1 MSRILYFVTVL
12 FLQFT
17 ASSAM
22 ACSILGEPPSERQ
35 LFEKAASVFVAHVF
49 RTEEKQLPVGPNK
62 TSIPVVEGDFRIIET
77 LKGTP
82 PSDGKVRDVVFG
94 PGNCSLGL
102 MAGLDYLFFIND
114 GQVFVSWPTG
124 SRPFINIE
132 GTEPKK
138 LLENL
143 RALKAEMDRQ

>member
-1 MSRILYFVTVL
+1 MSRLLYLVTVL
-12 FLQFT
+12 FLQCT
-17 ASSAM
+17 ASSAI
-22 ACSILGEPPSERQ
+22 ACSILGEPPTERQ
-35 LFEKAASVFVAHVF
+35 LFEKATSVFVAHVF
-49 RTEEKQLPVGPNK
+49 RTEEKQSPVGPNK
-62 TSIPVVEGDFRIIET
+62 ASIPIVEGDFRIIET

-102 MAGLDYLFFIND
+102 MAGLDYLFFVND
-114 GQVFVSWPTG
+114 SQEFVSWPTG

-143 RALKAEMDRQ
+143 RALKGEIERQ